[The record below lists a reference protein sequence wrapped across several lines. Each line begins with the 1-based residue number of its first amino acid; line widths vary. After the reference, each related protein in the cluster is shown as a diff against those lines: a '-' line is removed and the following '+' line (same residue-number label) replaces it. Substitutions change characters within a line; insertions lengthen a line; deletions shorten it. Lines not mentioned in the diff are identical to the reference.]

1 MHSPLRA
8 RRPETGFGWGKNCMC
23 GTVGAADARYDILL
37 LLYTAPYCGTVMVP
51 ACCTAIENR
60 PTPSL
65 LLHRAHELTAIVD
78 GAAKLN
84 ATRAGWSEPETL
96 CPCLPSNNAEAAG
109 GVDRRVTHA
118 VGATGTSAG
127 VRAIGYSLPPSFTR
141 NLFKCCVMQ
150 TTLPKF

>member
-1 MHSPLRA
+1 MDAFAIKSQAPRN
-8 RRPETGFGWGKNCMC
+8 GFWGKNCMWNRRC
-23 GTVGAADARYDILL
+23 RRCSIDITLHGDGAHIQRSDPKRTHA
-37 LLYTAPYCGTVMVP
+37 T
-51 ACCTAIENR
+51 
-60 PTPSL
+60 SL